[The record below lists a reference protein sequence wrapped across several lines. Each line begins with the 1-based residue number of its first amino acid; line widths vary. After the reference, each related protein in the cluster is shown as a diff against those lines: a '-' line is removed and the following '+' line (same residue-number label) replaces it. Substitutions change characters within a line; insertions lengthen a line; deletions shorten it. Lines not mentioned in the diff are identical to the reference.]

1 MALDS
6 LACRKSRVGP
16 RRRPAL
22 LKSSRRLYDSQVG
35 DGLSTSEQLLTIAA
49 VLLGALTTYVT
60 NYWTERQRIRRE
72 LLTRWDDKKLSAY
85 ENYVDRVRAAVFLA
99 VELYEHRE
107 GIRPSD
113 EPEPQL
119 RAQLADAI
127 RLQGRAFERIML
139 LAGDEVIEVAHDLN
153 AASREIDW
161 QATGK
166 QPGTLDDWRERN
178 RAVFRCINGFHEAAR
193 EDLGVSGSVTGES
206 HPDRDL
212 LLPSARQDEREIFD

>member
-1 MALDS
+1 
-6 LACRKSRVGP
+6 
-16 RRRPAL
+16 
-22 LKSSRRLYDSQVG
+22 VG

-49 VLLGALTTYVT
+49 VLLGALSTYIT

-113 EPEPQL
+113 DPEPQL

-153 AASREIDW
+153 AASREVDW

-166 QPGTLDDWRERN
+166 QPGTLDHWRERN
-178 RAVFRCINGFHEAAR
+178 RAVFRCINAFHEAAR
-193 EDLGVSGSVTGES
+193 EDLGVSGRVTGES
-206 HPDRDL
+206 HPERDL
-212 LLPSARQDEREIFD
+212 LLPQARREDR